1 MATNQSEVANLDRN
15 LVESTMAEVRRDRPV
30 DVARVRA
37 RLQDWKIRVGRLYD
51 FVEGTLGNR
60 FTYDRTEKHRIVE
73 HQVQRAGLGED
84 QVPVLDILRIEH
96 PSGSPRAKLVPRTLW
111 VIGAN
116 GRIELRVL
124 RADKK
129 VKQYY
134 LVDKSLP
141 LSGSEK
147 AEWYLIDPSNVL
159 EPHKLTERL
168 LREVMEHRANAGG

>member
-84 QVPVLDILRIEH
+84 QVPVLDVLRIECAA
-96 PSGSPRAKLVPRTLW
+96 GTPRAKLVPRTLW
-111 VIGAN
+111 VIG
-116 GRIELRVL
+116 
-124 RADKK
+124 
-129 VKQYY
+129 
-134 LVDKSLP
+134 
-141 LSGSEK
+141 
-147 AEWYLIDPSNVL
+147 
-159 EPHKLTERL
+159 
-168 LREVMEHRANAGG
+168 

>member
-1 MATNQSEVANLDRN
+1 MAINSEVADLDWN

-37 RLQDWKIRVGRLYD
+37 RLQDWKIRVDRLYD
-51 FVEGTLGNR
+51 FIEGTLGSR

-84 QVPVLDILRIEH
+84 QVPVLDVLRIEH
-96 PSGSPRAKLVPRTLW
+96 PSGVPRAKLVPRTLW

-116 GRIELRVL
+116 GRIEFRVL
-124 RADKK
+124 GSDSK
-129 VKQYY
+129 VTQYY

-141 LSGSEK
+141 LSGAEK
-147 AEWYLIDPSNVL
+147 AGWYLIDPSNVL
-159 EPHKLTERL
+159 EPHKLTARL